1 MAYCITDLDTGLE
14 TVVATDKE
22 LMTTILRSVKT
33 YDEDEGPLAVEI
45 EDLGKGEDRRD

>member
-1 MAYCITDLDTGLE
+1 MAYCITNLDTGLE
-14 TVVATDKE
+14 TIVATDKE

-45 EDLGKGEDRRD
+45 EDLGEHNDD